1 MSDEES
7 ESIRQTIPEEKAYDP
22 STPIYHVGD
31 TVYLEN
37 QEYRITELREDT
49 VQLLPT
55 GMSYPIY
62 RAESRERFEQLLQED
77 ARNEVASEFLPLN
90 PETADQDLRDV
101 LAHGLIGAAD
111 KAELSKLLRSGK
123 DNSEVALWLSR
134 SYPDI
139 VETM

>member
-1 MSDEES
+1 M
-7 ESIRQTIPEEKAYDP
+7 
-22 STPIYHVGD
+22 
-31 TVYLEN
+31 
-37 QEYRITELREDT
+37 
-49 VQLLPT
+49 QLLPT

-123 DNSEVALWLSR
+123 DNE
-134 SYPDI
+134 
-139 VETM
+139 